1 MPGLFDA
8 LGRYSPGD
16 GNDPLE
22 NFITEGFAWL
32 LNKYPEF
39 SEFFLR
45 HLEEELRRKK
55 QPRPLNVN
63 NYDCDWSTQDNFA
76 GKYPD
81 MVCRFRDENKAIVFE
96 HKVGSDLHENQ
107 LKDYRDYAQQEFDDS
122 RIVLITATRQQ
133 HEQDPDHALCWSDIY
148 KLISD
153 WEQETNGNIFFLL
166 KDFQKFLKN
175 RDLGPPAPVSRAAI
189 RYYCEARGM
198 EQNLKKIIKRVIK
211 REKREKKWRRM
222 LREDYHLKEDN
233 RSGRMGIS
241 LWGEGNEDEWF
252 PNIFVGILL
261 DGKNHSTKPID
272 SARGPDFCLIL
283 CFATHLHGTY
293 KRNEHYRELLCN
305 VQQKLNDESKGWK
318 FYNHLEDRTVRNP
331 NKWHPVHIRR
341 PLLDVDVFAGIEN
354 EEQEERFYEA
364 ASFLIKLFGEEESF
378 WKLRAYCKGQGKK

>member
-1 MPGLFDA
+1 MQRKEKMPGLFDA

-45 HLEEELRRKK
+45 HLEKKLRKK
-55 QPRPLNVN
+55 ARQLNVN
-63 NYDCDWSTQDNFA
+63 KYDCEWSTQVNFN
-76 GKYPD
+76 GKRPD
-81 MVCRFRDENKAIVFE
+81 MVYRWENKAIVFE
-96 HKVGSDLHENQ
+96 HKTWNRLDEYQIKN
-107 LKDYRDYAQQEFDDS
+107 YRDYAECNFDES

-153 WEQETNGNIFFLL
+153 WEQETNGNIPFLL

-175 RDLGPPAPVSRAAI
+175 RDLGPPAPASHAAI

-198 EQNLKKIIKRVIK
+198 ERNLEKLIKRVME
-211 REKREKKWRRM
+211 REKREKEWRRM
-222 LREDYHLKEDN
+222 IRKDYNLRKDN

-241 LWGEGNEDEWF
+241 LWGKGGEDEWS
-252 PNIFVGILL
+252 PNIFVGVLL
-261 DGKNHSTKPID
+261 DGEGHYTEPID
-272 SARGPDFCLIL
+272 SAMGPDFCLIL

-293 KRNEHYRELLCN
+293 KKNEHYRELLCN
-305 VQQKLNDESKGWK
+305 VQQKLNDESKGWE

-331 NKWHPVHIRR
+331 NKWHPIHIRK
-341 PLLDVDVFAGIEN
+341 PLLDVFAGTEN
-354 EEQEERFYEA
+354 YEEQEERFYEA
-364 ASFLIKLFGEEESF
+364 ASFLIKLFGEDESF
-378 WKLRAYCKGQGKK
+378 WKLME